1 MSREGIIPVLGEHS
15 FSCPSCGAIAHQT
28 WYKLFLDQY
37 EKDSSPWMP
46 DEGVFER
53 LERDFGPDARSSMGD
68 YFKKR
73 LLEKPF
79 REDAEQSLWIKGQLE
94 NVCASQCYSCNN
106 YSIWV
111 ADKLIYPFQK
121 YSVTPATDMPDEARA
136 DFLEAASIVDA
147 SARGEAAL
155 LRLCIQKIVIQLGG
169 KGSNLNDDIGKLV
182 EQRSIPGS
190 IQQALDVVRVVGN
203 NAVHPGVIDL
213 RDNKAIASK
222 LFGLVN
228 VIVETTIAGP
238 KHVKNI
244 YESIV
249 PEDAR
254 KAIEKTRCSK
264 TTID

>member
-1 MSREGIIPVLGEHS
+1 M
-15 FSCPSCGAIAHQT
+15 
-28 WYKLFLDQY
+28 
-37 EKDSSPWMP
+37 
-46 DEGVFER
+46 
-53 LERDFGPDARSSMGD
+53 
-68 YFKKR
+68 
-73 LLEKPF
+73 
-79 REDAEQSLWIKGQLE
+79 
-94 NVCASQCYSCNN
+94 YSKNS
-106 YSIWV
+106 YT
-111 ADKLIYPFQK
+111 A
-121 YSVTPATDMPDEARA
+121 
-136 DFLEAASIVDA
+136 
-147 SARGEAAL
+147 G
-155 LRLCIQKIVIQLGG
+155 GG

-254 KAIEKTRCSK
+254 KAIEKRDAPKLLSTEENDK
-264 TTID
+264 KK